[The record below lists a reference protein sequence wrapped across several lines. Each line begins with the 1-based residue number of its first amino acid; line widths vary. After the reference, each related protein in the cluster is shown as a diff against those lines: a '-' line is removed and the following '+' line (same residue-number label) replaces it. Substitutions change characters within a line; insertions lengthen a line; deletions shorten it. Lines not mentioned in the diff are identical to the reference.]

1 MAEERILIR
10 QNPKGIES
18 QTRFVDVI
26 MYLLNLRNGLL
37 GINDEAEFEK
47 KNCPVCL
54 RLSDC
59 YRQVLC
65 S

>member
-26 MYLLNLRNGLL
+26 MYLLTLEMGCWELMMRQNLR
-37 GINDEAEFEK
+37 
-47 KNCPVCL
+47 
-54 RLSDC
+54 
-59 YRQVLC
+59 
-65 S
+65 

>member
-18 QTRFVDVI
+18 NSFCGCYYVPT
-26 MYLLNLRNGLL
+26 NLRNGLL